1 MTNAVMTDA
10 ANAVAT
16 DAAAIRTTYTQ
27 ALNDALRL
35 EMAAD
40 DRVILLG
47 EDIGRYGG
55 VFSVTRGLLDE
66 FGADR
71 VLDTPISEN
80 GIVGAAVGMAMSGL
94 RPVVEIM
101 YADFL
106 CLALDMLANGASAL
120 PFAYNGQVRMPL
132 VVRTQGGAGINA
144 GPQHSK
150 SLEAW
155 TAHLPGLHTVLPSNP
170 ADAKGLLTAAL
181 RADEPVVLFEHKL
194 LYASEGD
201 VPVGEH
207 VVPLGTAEVVRAG
220 RDVTVLALSRMV
232 SESLVAARQ
241 LAEEGV
247 DCEVVDVRSL
257 RPLDVATLAASARK
271 TGRVVVAAE
280 AWVRYGPSAEIAAAV
295 TEAAFDELRAPVVR
309 LGSLGVPYP
318 ASPALEPSVLPD
330 AATITE
336 AARRLVEKTG

>member
-1 MTNAVMTDA
+1 MTGTTTARMTYA
-10 ANAVAT
+10 
-16 DAAAIRTTYTQ
+16 Q

-35 EMAAD
+35 EMLAD
-40 DRVILLG
+40 DRVVVLG
-47 EDIGRYGG
+47 EDVGRYGG
-55 VFSVTRGLLDE
+55 VFSVTRGLMDE

-80 GIVGAAVGMAMSGL
+80 GIVGAAMGMAMSGL

-101 YADFL
+101 YTDFL
-106 CLALDMLANGASAL
+106 CLALDSIANGVAAF
-120 PFAYNGQVRMPL
+120 PFAYNGQVTMPV

-181 RADEPVVLFEHKL
+181 RSDEPVILVEHKL
-194 LYASEGD
+194 LYSTEGE
-201 VPVGEH
+201 VPSGEH
-207 VVPLGTAEVVRAG
+207 LVPLGTAQVVRPGTDA
-220 RDVTVLALSRMV
+220 TVLALSRMV
-232 SESLVAARQ
+232 PEALVAAAR
-241 LAEEGV
+241 LAEQGL

-257 RPLDVATLAASARK
+257 RPLDVATLAASARR

-295 TEAAFDELRAPVVR
+295 TESAFDDLRAPVVR

-318 ASPALEPSVLPD
+318 ASPALEQAVLPD
-330 AATITE
+330 AAAIQQAVE
-336 AARRLVEKTG
+336 QLVKRTP